1 MSVLTKTIAVLLVMA
16 MSFFA
21 HGESADPEASASLNV
36 TLIEIN
42 EGGYLAVQPDGQQ
55 VQIQIHETT
64 EIDLPWPPAAGD
76 RITVRY
82 DGRMTRSLPPQIIAE
97 HVSLADDAAAVLLGV
112 VREVDAATGR
122 ILIETDAIGAVWVTL
137 PAGADAAALSGKGV
151 RVYTA
156 GVVALSLPA
165 QATALSVAE
174 TPLAEGEIV
183 DMTEDVLLLDTAQGQ
198 VRFALPEG
206 ITPASLTMGQR
217 VQVLHTG
224 VMARSEP
231 PQGVALAV
239 LMPEGSETPE

>member
-1 MSVLTKTIAVLLVMA
+1 MVKIIALFLA
-16 MSFFA
+16 LSMSFFA
-21 HGESADPEASASLNV
+21 HSEPADSDAGATLTAV
-36 TLIEIN
+36 LIEIN

-82 DGRMTRSLPPQIIAE
+82 DGRMTRSLPPQIIAARI
-97 HVSLADDAAAVLLGV
+97 SPADDAAAVLLGA
-112 VREVDAATGR
+112 VREVDVATGR
-122 ILIETDAIGAVWVTL
+122 ILIETDAIGAVWVML
-137 PAGADAAALSGKGV
+137 PAGVDAASLSGKAV

-156 GVVALSLPA
+156 GVVALSMPA

-174 TPLAEGEIV
+174 MPMAEGAIAYLTD
-183 DMTEDVLLLDTAQGQ
+183 DMLLLDTAQGA

-206 ITPASLTMGQR
+206 ITAASLAVGQR
-217 VQVLHTG
+217 VQVLHSG
-224 VMARSEP
+224 VMALSEP

-239 LMPEGSETPE
+239 LSVEGIEAP